1 MHPIGFVATRTGLS
15 PHVIRVWELRYKA
28 ITPKRTDTNRRLY
41 SDEDVER
48 LILLRK
54 GTDAGH
60 RISQLSKL
68 PLDRLRAIA
77 ESTPNRPLS
86 AATPVADVT
95 LADCMNVVQQLDA
108 RGLER
113 LLGQATMKLSHTA
126 IIEQLIVP
134 LTERIGA
141 LWQDGTM
148 RPAHEHLATAVIRS
162 FIANIADAYQA
173 EGSAPR
179 MVVSTPAG
187 QWHEL
192 GALVVTATA
201 AAQGWRVTYLGPNL
215 PADDIAAAA
224 KQTRASVVALSIVY
238 PGDDPNVG
246 HELRKLRR
254 ALPDTTLLVG
264 GRAAGNYQRVIE
276 EVSAIRVND
285 IPHLRLELDALR
297 ATAPQG
303 RCHSPSVTR

>member
-1 MHPIGFVATRTGLS
+1 MHPIGFVATRTGLT
-15 PHVIRVWELRYKA
+15 PHVIRAWELRYRA
-28 ITPKRTDTNRRLY
+28 ITPTRTDTNRRLY

-68 PLDRLRAIA
+68 PLDRLRAIV
-77 ESTPNRPLS
+77 ESTASHPLS
-86 AATPVADVT
+86 AAAPVADVS
-95 LADCMNVVQQLDA
+95 LADCLNAVQQLDA
-108 RGLER
+108 RLLER

-126 IIEQLIVP
+126 IIETLIVP

-162 FIANIADAYQA
+162 FIANIAEAYQA
-173 EGSAPR
+173 DDNAPR
-179 MVVSTPAG
+179 MIVSTPAG

-224 KQTRASVVALSIVY
+224 TQTGARIVALSIVY

-246 HELRKLRR
+246 HELCKLRR
-254 ALPDTTLLVG
+254 FLGADVALLVG

-276 EVSAIRVND
+276 EVGAIRIND
-285 IPHLRLELDALR
+285 IPQLRLELDLLR
-297 ATAPQG
+297 TT
-303 RCHSPSVTR
+303 VD

>member
-28 ITPKRTDTNRRLY
+28 VTPSRTKTNRRLY
-41 SDEDVER
+41 SDEDIEH

-54 GTDAGH
+54 ATEAGH
-60 RISQLSKL
+60 KISQLSKL
-68 PLDRLRAIA
+68 PIDRLRTLA
-77 ESTPNRPLS
+77 EAMPSRPLT
-86 AATPVADVT
+86 AAPVVGEVT
-95 LADCMNVVQQLDA
+95 LAHCVEAVQQLNA
-108 RGLER
+108 RALER

-126 IIEQLIVP
+126 TIETLIVP
-134 LTERIGA
+134 LTEKIGQ
-141 LWQDGTM
+141 LWHDGTM

-162 FIANIADAYQA
+162 FVANIADAYQA
-173 EGSAPR
+173 EDTAPR

-224 KQTRASVVALSIVY
+224 TLTRASVVALSIVY

-254 ALPDTTLLVG
+254 ALGAGVTLLVG

-297 ATAPQG
+297 ASD
-303 RCHSPSVTR
+303 RR

>member
-15 PHVIRVWELRYKA
+15 PHVIRIWELRYKA
-28 ITPKRTDTNRRLY
+28 VTPTRTDTNRRLY

-54 GTDAGH
+54 GTNAGH
-60 RISQLSKL
+60 KISQLSKL
-68 PLDRLRAIA
+68 PLDRLRVIA
-77 ESTPNRPLS
+77 ESTPSRPLT
-86 AATPVADVT
+86 AAMPVGDVT
-95 LADCMNVVQQLDA
+95 LNQCVDAVQQLDA
-108 RGLER
+108 RALER

-126 IIEQLIVP
+126 IIETLIVP

-162 FIANIADAYQA
+162 FVANIADAYQA
-173 EGSAPR
+173 EDAAPR

-192 GALVVTATA
+192 GALVATATA
-201 AAQGWRVTYLGPNL
+201 ASQGWRVTYLGPNL

-224 KQTRASVVALSIVY
+224 TQTRASVVALSIVY

-254 ALPDTTLLVG
+254 ALGANVTLLVG

-285 IPHLRLELDALR
+285 IPQLRLELDALR
-297 ATAPQG
+297 T
-303 RCHSPSVTR
+303 TRS

>member
-28 ITPKRTDTNRRLY
+28 VRPTRTETNRRVY
-41 SDEDVER
+41 SDADVER

-77 ESTPNRPLS
+77 ESLSNRPLS
-86 AATPVADVT
+86 AAAPVADVT
-95 LADCMNVVQQLDA
+95 LTDCVNAVQQLDA
-108 RGLER
+108 RAFER
-113 LLGQATMKLSHTA
+113 FLGQATMKLSHTA
-126 IIEQLIVP
+126 IIETLIVP
-134 LTERIGA
+134 LTERIGT
-141 LWQDGTM
+141 LWQDGRM

-173 EGSAPR
+173 DDSAPR
-179 MVVSTPAG
+179 MIVSTPAG

-224 KQTRASVVALSIVY
+224 TQTRASVVALSIVY

-254 ALPDTTLLVG
+254 ALGEDVTLLVG

-285 IPHLRLELDALR
+285 IPQLRLELDALR
-297 ATAPQG
+297 TSA
-303 RCHSPSVTR
+303 RR

>member
-1 MHPIGFVATRTGLS
+1 MHPIGYVATRTGLS

-28 ITPKRTDTNRRLY
+28 IEPTRTDTNRRLY

-60 RISQLSKL
+60 KISQLSKL

-77 ESTPNRPLS
+77 EATPSRPLS
-86 AATPVADVT
+86 TPTPVGDVT
-95 LADCMNVVQQLDA
+95 LAQCVEAVQRLDA
-108 RGLER
+108 RALER
-113 LLGQATMKLSHTA
+113 LLGQATMKMSHTA
-126 IIEQLIVP
+126 IIETLIVP
-134 LTERIGA
+134 LTERIGT

-162 FIANIADAYQA
+162 FIANIADAYQP
-173 EGSAPR
+173 EDSAPR
-179 MVVSTPAG
+179 MIVTTPAG

-224 KQTRASVVALSIVY
+224 TQTGASVVALSIVY

-254 ALPDTTLLVG
+254 ALGTQVTLLVG
-264 GRAAGNYQRVIE
+264 GRTAGNYQRVIE
-276 EVSAIRVND
+276 EVSAIRIND
-285 IPHLRLELDALR
+285 IPQLRLELEALR
-297 ATAPQG
+297 T
-303 RCHSPSVTR
+303 HSVAEV